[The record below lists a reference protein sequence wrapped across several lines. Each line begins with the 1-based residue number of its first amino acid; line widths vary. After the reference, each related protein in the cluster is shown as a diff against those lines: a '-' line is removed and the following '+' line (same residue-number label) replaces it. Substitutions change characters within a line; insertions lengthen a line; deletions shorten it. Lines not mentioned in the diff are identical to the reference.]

1 MNSTD
6 THVSLKD
13 SPDNHGAVV
22 NIVSWFLL
30 ICSSLLTLTRLG
42 TKYGVSKAFH
52 VDDGFVVVSLI
63 LSIGQTVAI
72 SIGVANGLGRHL
84 DTLSSDNVIAF
95 QKSYY
100 AANVLFIASQAFAKV
115 AVIFFFR
122 VITPI
127 DFHRTLTWLLTGT
140 TLAWTFSSILTLLFQ
155 CDTPRVWDAITNE
168 CIDQR
173 AIWNYINAV
182 NIILDICLI
191 WLPFTVVWELK
202 TKLKRKLV
210 VMSCFA
216 TRILTIAAIGW
227 QVFESQKIPNHQD
240 LTFTYWPL
248 AVATSLVQSLGIMTA
263 CAPYMK
269 PFLDS
274 LESGLIRS
282 DDIRRRA
289 NATGKSVAGYGRQ
302 NDSSFASHSGTR
314 ASPNELRD
322 LGNPH
327 STVTASITVKKP
339 ENGGDWETGSHSSQ
353 VKLIKQ
359 VKTWRVTSSP
369 GPARE
374 D

>member
-1 MNSTD
+1 MNSSD
-6 THVSLKD
+6 THDSLQD

-30 ICSSLLTLTRLG
+30 ICSSLLVLTRLG
-42 TKYGVSKAFH
+42 TKYGVSKSFH
-52 VDDGFVVVSLI
+52 VDDGFIVVSLI
-63 LSIGQTVAI
+63 LSIGQTVAT

-84 DTLSSDNVIAF
+84 ETLSGDNIIIF

-100 AANVLFIASQAFAKV
+100 AANALFIASQVFSKLS
-115 AVIFFFR
+115 VIFFIR
-122 VITPI
+122 VISPI
-127 DFHRTLTWLLTGT
+127 AFHRTLTWILIAV
-140 TLAWTFSSILTLLFQ
+140 TLVWAFSSIPMLLFQ
-155 CDTPRVWDAITNE
+155 CDTPRVWDVIMNE

-191 WLPFTVVWELK
+191 WLPFTVVWTLK
-202 TKLKRKLV
+202 TRLKRKLV

-216 TRILTIAAIGW
+216 TRVLTIAAIGW
-227 QVFESQKIPNHQD
+227 QVEESQKIPNHQD
-240 LTFTYWPL
+240 MTFTYWPL
-248 AVATSLVQSLGIMTA
+248 VVAVSLVQSLGIMTA
-263 CAPYMK
+263 CTPYLK

-282 DDIRRRA
+282 DDIRRRTV
-289 NATGKSVAGYGRQ
+289 ATRKSITGYG
-302 NDSSFASHSGTR
+302 SSFVSQPRPAR

-322 LGNPH
+322 LGHPNA
-327 STVTASITVKKP
+327 TVTASITVKKP
-339 ENGGDWETGSHSSQ
+339 EHGGDWETGSHSSQ

-369 GPARE
+369 NPTNE